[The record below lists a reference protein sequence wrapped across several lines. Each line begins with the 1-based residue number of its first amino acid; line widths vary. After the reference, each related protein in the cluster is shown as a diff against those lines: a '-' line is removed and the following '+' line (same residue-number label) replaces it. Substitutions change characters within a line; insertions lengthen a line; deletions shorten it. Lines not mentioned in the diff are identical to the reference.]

1 MSKQLAI
8 NNSKD
13 PFQVYAKAYDALY
26 QDKDYESECDFL
38 EKVFHRY
45 GEGEVRSILD
55 LGCGTGAHAI
65 PLARRGYNVFGVDR
79 SVQMLADARKKAKAE
94 RLSEQL
100 RFKTGNIQSLDLCES
115 FDAAICMFNVLGYQT
130 SNEALFAT
138 LRTVSKH
145 LRPDGLFIC
154 DFWYG
159 PAVLKQRPTDR
170 VKIIQTG
177 EGRIIRVCKPELD
190 VQTHI
195 VTVFYHLLHLRGN
208 NLIKETEEKH
218 SIRFIFKPEIEFL
231 MSQVGLSLVHFC
243 PFPRLDQDTG
253 EGTWNV
259 SVVARLITKEK

>member
-1 MSKQLAI
+1 MDL
-8 NNSKD
+8 NNPSEIFAK
-13 PFQVYAKAYDALY
+13 YAAAYDVLNT
-26 QDKDYESECDFL
+26 DKDYESECDFL
-38 EKVFHRY
+38 GKVFQSY
-45 GEGEVRSILD
+45 GRGEIRHILD
-55 LGCGTGAHAI
+55 LGCGTGGHAI
-65 PLARRGYNVFGVDR
+65 PLARRGYKLFGIDR
-79 SVQMLADARKKAKAE
+79 SPQMLADARKKAKAE

-100 RFKTGNIQSLDLCES
+100 RFKTGNIQNLDLCES
-115 FDAAICMFNVLGYQT
+115 FDAVICMFNVLGYQT

-170 VKIIQTG
+170 VKIIQKG
-177 EGRIIRVCKPELD
+177 GDRIIRLCKPKID
-190 VQTHI
+190 IQTHI
-195 VTVFYHLLHLRGN
+195 VNVFYHLLHLREN
-208 NLIKETEEKH
+208 NLVEETEEKH

-243 PFPRLDQDTG
+243 SFSRLDQNTG

-259 SVVARLITKEK
+259 SVIARLITKEK